1 MAKVLKA
8 IKQTNHFQLEDFNL
22 FFSTQLTNQDMRNL
36 IIIFSF
42 ICFSNVSFSQIDKE
56 KAIGW
61 KQEQKLADYLYAQG
75 KFYSAIE
82 YYKEVVREKPENRYA
97 KYWLAM
103 SYLKAN
109 DYANAKQWFQNFAK
123 QKPGPKESTKRFE
136 KENEQLYNFFNYYY
150 GVALKHNE
158 NYDDAIKM
166 FKSFK
171 ASYKPE
177 TDKKKKN
184 EVEDNWI
191 AKTNNEIKGAELGQ
205 ENLPSKKI
213 KVKPLSQA
221 VNSAYTEAGPV
232 VVSDSVIYYTSLN
245 EDKLI
250 FVEKKKDIPP
260 YRLFQSTKVNGEW
273 QKGQALPDFINSEEF
288 GTGTAAISEDGNRMY
303 FSRCYNSEIDE
314 VICNLFFSEKN
325 PKGKW
330 QEPIKLNNQINNPKY
345 TSTHPAVRT
354 SGDKM
359 DIIYFVSDREGGV
372 GGMDI
377 WYFIRT
383 ARGDY
388 KGPRLVKGINT
399 KQDELSPFYDND
411 KQRLFFSS
419 NGYPSLGGFD
429 VFISE
434 EDEELGWKEPQNV
447 GKPINSPADDL
458 FYTIQ
463 AKDGS
468 SGFLV
473 SNREGTT
480 LLNKRYPGD
489 DIFYFEDWKYG
500 LEGFVFKSD
509 KDGEGPLEGATV
521 TLYHVDDA
529 GNEVVLK
536 TLENVS
542 EEYFFNL
549 KPENDYKVEVSKA
562 GFAPKY
568 EFVST
573 KDIPYEDTL
582 IQNLSVD
589 RTSLAVVVN
598 LYDDTDTLKKE
609 KLFDAIVSINE
620 NLPNGNTRTI
630 SSKRITEQNKNFSF
644 DIEAKRN
651 YTLSVIKDGYF
662 KAKVDVVSE
671 DFAKYGDDINQDIFM
686 SKIQVGKSYELANVL
701 YDFGKSTLRKESKEV
716 LNDLLEILQEN
727 PTIVVELSA
736 HTDNIGS
743 SEANLKLSQA
753 RAQSCV
759 DYLASNGIPKSRL
772 VAKGYG
778 MSKPIAE
785 NTKEDGSDNPDG
797 RQKNRRTEFK
807 VIGGY

>member
-1 MAKVLKA
+1 MLKA
-8 IKQTNHFQLEDFNL
+8 FKTSYQ
-22 FFSTQLTNQDMRNL
+22 
-36 IIIFSF
+36 
-42 ICFSNVSFSQIDKE
+42 
-56 KAIGW
+56 
-61 KQEQKLADYLYAQG
+61 
-75 KFYSAIE
+75 
-82 YYKEVVREKPENRYA
+82 PEEN
-97 KYWLAM
+97 K
-103 SYLKAN
+103 K
-109 DYANAKQWFQNFAK
+109 
-123 QKPGPKESTKRFE
+123 
-136 KENEQLYNFFNYYY
+136 KENKE
-150 GVALKHNE
+150 
-158 NYDDAIKM
+158 
-166 FKSFK
+166 
-171 ASYKPE
+171 
-177 TDKKKKN
+177 
-184 EVEDNWI
+184 EDNWI
-191 AKTNNEIKGAELGQ
+191 AKTNNEIKGAELGL
-205 ENLPSKKI
+205 ENAPVKKI

-221 VNSAYTEAGPV
+221 INSAYTESAPV

-245 EDKLI
+245 EDKLVFI
-250 FVEKKKDIPP
+250 EKKKDIPS
-260 YRLFQSTKVNGEW
+260 YRLFQSTKVDGEW
-273 QKGQALPDFINSEEF
+273 QKGKALPDFINSEEF

-314 VICNLFFSEKN
+314 VICNLFFSEKT

-330 QEPIKLNNQINNPKY
+330 QEPIKLNTQINNPKY

-354 SGDKM
+354 SGDRM
-359 DIIYFVSDREGGV
+359 DIVYFVSDREGGI

-383 ARGDY
+383 ARGDF
-388 KGPRLVKGINT
+388 KGPRVVKGINT
-399 KQDELSPFYDND
+399 KEDELSPFYDNE

-429 VFISE
+429 VFMSE
-434 EDEELGWKEPQNV
+434 EDEELGWNEPQNV

-473 SNREGTT
+473 SNREGTS
-480 LLNKRYPGD
+480 LVNKRYPGD

-509 KDGEGPLEGATV
+509 KEGDGPLEGATI
-521 TLYHVDDA
+521 TLYEVDDS
-529 GNEVVLK
+529 GNELVLK

-542 EEYFFNL
+542 EEYFLNL
-549 KPENDYKVEVSKA
+549 KPEKDYKVEVNKA

-568 EFVST
+568 EYVST

-582 IQNLSVD
+582 LQNLSVD
-589 RTSLAVVVN
+589 RTSLAVLGS

-609 KLFDAIVSINE
+609 KLYDAIISLNE

-630 SSKRITEQNKNFSF
+630 SSKRITEKNKDFSF
-644 DIEAKRN
+644 DIEANKS
-651 YTLSVIKDGYF
+651 YTINVVKDGYF
-662 KAKVDVVSE
+662 KKKVDL
-671 DFAKYGDDINQDIFM
+671 ANNNDDLKQDIFL
-686 SKIQVGKSYELANVL
+686 SKIEVGKSYELANVL

-727 PTIVVELSA
+727 PTIIVELSA

-743 SEANLKLSQA
+743 AESNLKLSQA

-759 DYLASNGIPKSRL
+759 DYLVANGIPESRL

-785 NTKEDGSDNPDG
+785 NTNEDGSDNPEG

-807 VIGGY
+807 VIGGF